1 MASNS
6 LAQFQLANEISPILL
21 MAGIATTAPGGVI
34 KISDLIEVGG
44 DIGYTYDD
52 YFAHF
57 KPGQGGTLADWGIA
71 EYPFASLVMAANAV
85 IQNALHISMLMYCP
99 AQTDLNRN
107 FPARSPILTNLQNQ
121 IQTHI
126 NQGGYFTV
134 ITPAYTYANCLLRSI
149 RDVSPPSD
157 KQVQFLWQWDF
168 YQPLIT
174 TQGEQQALGNFA
186 NKAQLGLPTLPSWNS

>member
-1 MASNS
+1 MG
-6 LAQFQLANEISPILL
+6 LQQYQLANEISPIIL
-21 MAGIATTAPGGVI
+21 MQGIALSMPDGAL
-34 KISDLIEVGG
+34 KISDLIENGLDEG
-44 DIGYTYDD
+44 FTYDD

-57 KPGQGGTLADWGIA
+57 KPLSGGTLTDWGIA

-186 NKAQLGLPTLPSWNS
+186 NKAQLGLPTLPSWNP